1 MKKLFSFILAL
12 AAYASAQ
19 TSTTTTTSSTSS
31 SSSSSSS
38 STGSSTVV
46 QVFYLGPSPTA
57 TPTTTF
63 ASFDAS
69 VVSANSAT
77 TVLALE
83 CKGNCPVSSTYTI
96 TAGPSTYADNQ
107 LFTGS
112 ANGLTVTTSQVHA
125 CNITSSTQGAS
136 CSVSIGYFASVSG
149 QDSSSVATTS
159 TFYNSSDFFYAPV
172 TVTAGLEKLNSPRAT
187 QTTGAGGRAGVGG
200 AAVVAAAAAL
210 LI

>member
-1 MKKLFSFILAL
+1 
-12 AAYASAQ
+12 
-19 TSTTTTTSSTSS
+19 
-31 SSSSSSS
+31 
-38 STGSSTVV
+38 TVI
-46 QVFYLGPSPTA
+46 QVFYLGPSPSP

-69 VVSANSAT
+69 VVSAGSGT

-107 LFTGS
+107 VFTGS
-112 ANGLTVTTSQVHA
+112 ANGLSVTTSQTHA

-136 CSVSIGYFASVSG
+136 CSVSVGVYASVSG
-149 QDSSSVATTS
+149 HQSSSVATTATS
-159 TFYNSSDFFYAPV
+159 YDSDDYWYAPV

-187 QTTGAGGRAGVGG
+187 QT
-200 AAVVAAAAAL
+200 
-210 LI
+210 